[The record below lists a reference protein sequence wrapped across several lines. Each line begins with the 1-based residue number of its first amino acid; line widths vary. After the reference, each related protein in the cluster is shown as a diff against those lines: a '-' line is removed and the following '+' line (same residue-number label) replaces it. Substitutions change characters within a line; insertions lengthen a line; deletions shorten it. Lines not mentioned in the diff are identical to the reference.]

1 MGTTKPSVK
10 DFSTIINII
19 GRRLNATISFLSYG
33 DSLILVNFVLSSLA
47 MYFMC
52 TVVIPLGVIE
62 IIDKARRRCL
72 WRKEKNKER
81 VNSLAA
87 WDMICKPKEKGG
99 LGILDLRIQNKAL
112 LITLG

>member
-1 MGTTKPSVK
+1 MEEG
-10 DFSTIINII
+10 
-19 GRRLNATISFLSYG
+19 
-33 DSLILVNFVLSSLA
+33 
-47 MYFMC
+47 
-52 TVVIPLGVIE
+52 
-62 IIDKARRRCL
+62 
-72 WRKEKNKER
+72 KNKER